1 MSKKRLMFLVGILAA
16 VVLPLGSAQG
26 QDAPA
31 GWWSET
37 IAVPSDPAGSA
48 TIEGDTYTVTGDGHD
63 IWDAADDFHYL
74 YKELVGDGSMTARV
88 VSNGTGSNNWA
99 KGGVMIRDD
108 NTRSSADCYMVITAG
123 EGSGAAFQWRETQG
137 AGAAWGG
144 SGPSPAVAPPY
155 WVRLEREGNTF
166 RGYLSPDGI
175 AWEQLDSD
183 HTVVMT
189 DPVLIGLCVT
199 SHATG
204 ELRTFVFDNVSWTGD
219 VRDRAPQLQAFEP
232 DPPDGTYGVTMPLL
246 QWTPGE
252 TGVFHEVYVGT
263 SPDLTAADLVGP
275 RQPFAM
281 VYYAQGL
288 TPGVTYYWRVDE
300 IEADMTTTH
309 IGEVWSFTAAPLA
322 AFDPA
327 PADGTPY
334 VNPDTVL
341 SWSAGK
347 DAVSHDLYLGTD
359 PDAVANRDASVFV
372 GKQLVTDYAAENLDA
387 GTVYYWAID
396 EVTLADVTTAG
407 EVWSFTTLPDLSID
421 DPNLIGWW
429 KLNEGVGTTAVD
441 WSGHGNHGELRG
453 DPQWTDGVV
462 GEALDFDGAGDFVFT
477 GKSAADL
484 GVEADKPKTVTAWV
498 YTRGF
503 NNGGIFDLGARTAGQ
518 DFCLR
523 TLGGINN
530 WRTQHWGADADHD
543 FSYPALDAWVH
554 FSLVFTGTQ
563 STVYANGVS
572 VSTKATVLNTS
583 PSNPFQIGCYGWQN
597 DFFDGVIQD
606 VRLYNKALTVDEI
619 VEVMRGDPAL
629 AWDPQPRRGADV
641 DIRQATSL
649 SWQPG
654 DGAAQHDVYFGTD
667 KDAVKLANTGSV
679 EYMGR
684 QAATSYPLG
693 GLVEFGGGTYY
704 WRIDEVEADGTT
716 VHAGSVWVFTV
727 PDFLIIDDFEG
738 YTNDAET
745 LDRVFQTWIDGLGYN
760 EPAPGQAGNGTGAIC
775 GHDIWSPDSPYYQG
789 DIVETADVHGGG
801 QAMPVYFDNAATPYK
816 SEVWRTW
823 AIAQDLTV
831 AGVTDLSLWFKGSP
845 AGFIQNGPDSFTIS
859 AAGADIWGTADEFRF
874 VYKSLNGDG
883 SIIAKVDS
891 LENTNTWAKAGVMIR
906 EGLSAGAKHV
916 MVVVTPGQGI
926 QLTWRDFSNGD
937 MTEHNTQGGL
947 TAPYWVKLT
956 RTGNTF
962 TAEHSVDGVVWEP
975 VVDADSNTHDLVLI
989 GDVYIGLCLTSHNST
1004 AVTVAEYSGV
1014 QTSGGV
1020 SGVWQVEEV
1029 GIDHP
1034 ENDLADTYVSLED
1047 TMGRKATVSYP
1058 SGTVVN
1064 DWTEWKIPLTDF
1076 AGISLNAVKKM
1087 VLGVGNADAP
1097 APDGSG
1103 MVLYDDIR
1111 VLKPAPVEPNEPNDV
1126 SG

>member
-1 MSKKRLMFLVGILAA
+1 MSTKRLMFLVVGLAA
-16 VVLPLGSAQG
+16 TVLPLRSALG

-48 TIEGDTYTVTGDGHD
+48 TIEGDTITITGDGHD

-99 KGGVMIRDD
+99 KGGVMIRDN
-108 NTRSSADCYMVITAG
+108 NTRGSADAYMVITG
-123 EGSGAAFQWRETQG
+123 GSGNGAGFQWRDTQG

-309 IGEVWSFTAAPLA
+309 TGEVWSFTAATSTA
-322 AFDPA
+322 YDPS
-327 PADGTPY
+327 PRDGDKWIE
-334 VNPDTVL
+334 PDVTLTWQGGMGATGHDVYF
-341 SWSAGK
+341 SD
-347 DAVSHDLYLGTD
+347 DA
-359 PDAVANRDASVFV
+359 DAVANRDESVKVGTKQPGASYTPPALT
-372 GKQLVTDYAAENLDA
+372 G
-387 GTVYYWAID
+387 GTTYYWAVD
-396 EVTLADVTTAG
+396 EHDMAG
-407 EVWSFTTLPDLSID
+407 VKHDGAVWSFTVADGKGGIKGEYFNNMDLSGAPALTRVDPDVDFSWGNDGPGDPIGVDNFSVRWTGDLEIAVADTYTFSTSTD
-421 DPNLIGWW
+421 DGLRLYLDGELIIENWTDH
-429 KLNEGVGTTAVD
+429 GTTD
-441 WSGHGNHGELRG
+441 DFSQPITLE
-453 DPQWTDGVV
+453 PGVYSLMM
-462 GEALDFDGAGDFVFT
+462 EFY
-477 GKSAADL
+477 
-484 GVEADKPKTVTAWV
+484 E
-498 YTRGF
+498 
-503 NNGGIFDLGARTAGQ
+503 NGGGAVARLFWQTPTVARQIIPAGPLQ
-518 DFCLR
+518 LPVR
-523 TLGGINN
+523 A
-530 WRTQHWGADADHD
+530 GAL
-543 FSYPALDAWVH
+543 YPK
-554 FSLVFTGTQ
+554 
-563 STVYANGVS
+563 NG
-572 VSTKATVLNTS
+572 
-583 PSNPFQIGCYGWQN
+583 
-597 DFFDGVIQD
+597 
-606 VRLYNKALTVDEI
+606 
-619 VEVMRGDPAL
+619 
-629 AWDPQPRRGADV
+629 DV
-641 DIRQATSL
+641 DIPQDVTLMWSAGEKAT
-649 SWQPG
+649 
-654 DGAAQHDVYFGTD
+654 QHQIYFGD
-667 KDAVKLANTGSV
+667 DLDAVANATPDTAGIYRGLQDLEQTTYSV
-679 EYMGR
+679 SALEWNK
-684 QAATSYPLG
+684 
-693 GLVEFGGGTYY
+693 TYY
-704 WRIDEVEADGTT
+704 WRIDEVNTLDPDSPWKGTVWNFTTADFI
-716 VHAGSVWVFTV
+716 VV
-727 PDFLIIDDFEG
+727 DDFES
-738 YTNDAET
+738 YINEAET
-745 LDRVFQTWIDGLGYN
+745 LQRVFQTWIDGLGYN

-789 DIVETADVHGGG
+789 NIVETADVHGGL
-801 QAMPVYFDNAATPYK
+801 QAMPVYFDNAATPYI

-823 AIAQDLTV
+823 TTAQNWTV
-831 AGVTDLSLWFKGSP
+831 NGVTDLSLWFKGSP
-845 AGFIQNGPDSFTIS
+845 AGFIQNGPDSFTMS
-859 AAGADIWGTADEFRF
+859 ASGWDIWGTADEFRYA
-874 VYKSLNGDG
+874 YKSLNGDG

-891 LENTNTWAKAGVMIR
+891 LEETNTWAKAGVMIR

-962 TAEHSVDGVVWEP
+962 TAELSADGVVWEP

-1034 ENDLADTYVSLED
+1034 ENDLADTYVGLED